1 VPERTP
7 GGQGWGLIALLL
19 VAANLR
25 PAVTVVG
32 PVLDDIRADMG
43 LSAAAAG
50 ALTTIPLVFF
60 GLAGPLTPPLRRRLG
75 DERLVFGALGA
86 LAAGILMRS
95 GAGLAGLF
103 AGSALL
109 GLGIGVCNIVV
120 PGLVK
125 RDHPERISHVTAI
138 YIAAMIVGATASAAL
153 VVPLAG
159 EGGWRLAIGSLALPA
174 ALAALVWSSQLS
186 RRTTAPAAVHRVAGL
201 WRDRTAWQLT
211 AFMGLQSLTVY
222 VVFTWLP
229 TICHDRGMSV
239 STAALVLS
247 LSILV
252 QAVGSLLVPA
262 AMGRFRDQRTI
273 VAVVT
278 AAAFVGFAGI
288 GWAPIAS
295 AWLWAVILGLS
306 HGAGFSLALSLMGL
320 RAHDHHVAVSLSGM
334 AQTVGYLLAAIG
346 PFGVGALHDL
356 TGGWGVPTLVLLT
369 LVALQAVVGMGVGRA
384 RLVGARSV
392 PVLPVV

>member
-1 VPERTP
+1 
-7 GGQGWGLIALLL
+7 
-19 VAANLR
+19 
-25 PAVTVVG
+25 
-32 PVLDDIRADMG
+32 
-43 LSAAAAG
+43 
-50 ALTTIPLVFF
+50 
-60 GLAGPLTPPLRRRLG
+60 
-75 DERLVFGALGA
+75 
-86 LAAGILMRS
+86 
-95 GAGLAGLF
+95 
-103 AGSALL
+103 
-109 GLGIGVCNIVV
+109 
-120 PGLVK
+120 
-125 RDHPERISHVTAI
+125 
-138 YIAAMIVGATASAAL
+138 
-153 VVPLAG
+153 
-159 EGGWRLAIGSLALPA
+159 
-174 ALAALVWSSQLS
+174 
-186 RRTTAPAAVHRVAGL
+186 
-201 WRDRTAWQLT
+201 
-211 AFMGLQSLTVY
+211 
-222 VVFTWLP
+222 
-229 TICHDRGMSV
+229 
-239 STAALVLS
+239 
-247 LSILV
+247 
-252 QAVGSLLVPA
+252 
-262 AMGRFRDQRTI
+262 MGRFRDQRTI